1 MSQLLFSRMEL
12 TKCAPSILMQSCG
25 HTIWPDLS
33 ILFLYAPAH
42 KVWIFEKFVF
52 ELEAF
57 SNNLKLT
64 VFLCGS

>member
-1 MSQLLFSRMEL
+1 
-12 TKCAPSILMQSCG
+12 MQSCG

-57 SNNLKLT
+57 SNNLFKLYSC
-64 VFLCGS
+64 VAVNVS